1 MLNHLYSSA
10 AKSSETDVYE
20 STSLNFCRLCQPLH
34 LSIHARVL
42 PHSKTTPPRVTA
54 LTPPAAGARAASNQ
68 LDVAAAVDRRDRR
81 TDGRTADRFIDA
93 HGQRQCTDRETLQK
107 RKFLYSAK
115 HRITL
120 WNVVLLRYY
129 RYDTTRDAILTCAR
143 KPTRVSLIYC
153 TEPTTKKCKKTDK
166 KLKSKKRICSEVTVN
181 SPENPCSQSW
191 RRNEGYGGKDLQKKS
206 FEYNHCSSI

>member
-1 MLNHLYSSA
+1 MPRSPPRPTCTSRLRWTSA
-10 AKSSETDVYE
+10 VCASRCISLFTLAFFRTVKQLLLGSQHWRRPLLALGLRQTNW
-20 STSLNFCRLCQPLH
+20 TSLL
-34 LSIHARVL
+34 LSIVG
-42 PHSKTTPPRVTA
+42 T
-54 LTPPAAGARAASNQ
+54 
-68 LDVAAAVDRRDRR
+68 DRQ

-120 WNVVLLRYY
+120 RNVVLLRYY

-153 TEPTTKKCKKTDK
+153 TEPTTKKCKK
-166 KLKSKKRICSEVTVN
+166 
-181 SPENPCSQSW
+181 
-191 RRNEGYGGKDLQKKS
+191 QKK
-206 FEYNHCSSI
+206 N